1 MLRGY
6 AMNSTSVKN
15 DEELAT
21 ERIPNKGGSM
31 IGVIAGKTRV
41 ARLISLPLAALLSAA
56 PAIVE
61 AQDNSAA
68 PAAPAPAV
76 AAPATPAEQAVSAA
90 RFNQEELRKLLAPI
104 ALYPDPLL
112 AQMLPA
118 SAYPLYIVQLHRWIE
133 QNPQA
138 VAKNDFSAIDK
149 MKWDPA
155 VKALARFPA
164 IVTKMNDDL
173 SWTTD
178 LGDAFVNQPADVS
191 QMIQTLRAEA
201 EKAGNLKSS
210 AQQKIGTV
218 AQEGKNYITI
228 ESANPGVVY
237 VPTYDPV
244 QVYQPYYGAAPLWAF
259 GAGVLAG
266 AIWANNWWN
275 WGGGSVNSAYWG
287 GAGAWRAGAGYR
299 AGMGSKPGI
308 GRPGGVGGVG
318 GPGGIGGVGRPGGV
332 GGVGGPGG
340 IGGVGRPGGVGGV
353 GRPGGIGG
361 VGRPGGVG
369 GAGRPGGVGGAGRP
383 GGVGGAGRPGGVGGA
398 GRPGGVGGAGR
409 PGGVG
414 GVGRAG
420 GFGGGGFRGG
430 HGGGFRGGGGGF
442 RGGGGGFRGGGGGFR
457 GGGGGG
463 RRGGGGGGGRRR
475 SDMRLKHD
483 IVLLGRL
490 DDGLGYY
497 SFVYNGGHTAYVGV
511 MAQEVQTVAP
521 EAVTRGADGYMR
533 VSYELL
539 GLPFE
544 TYQQWVA
551 TGAHLPNVKPVA
563 H

>member
-1 MLRGY
+1 
-6 AMNSTSVKN
+6 
-15 DEELAT
+15 
-21 ERIPNKGGSM
+21 M

-41 ARLISLPLAALLSAA
+41 ARLISLSLAALLSAA

-68 PAAPAPAV
+68 PAAPAPAP
-76 AAPATPAEQAVSAA
+76 AAPATPADQTVSTA
-90 RFNQEELRKLLAPI
+90 RFNLEELRKLLAPI

-138 VAKNDFSAIDK
+138 VAKNNFSALAS

-155 VKALARFPA
+155 VIALARFPA
-164 IVTKMNDDL
+164 VVAKMNDDL
-173 SWTTD
+173 AWTTD
-178 LGDAFVNQPADVS
+178 LGDAFVNQPADVTH
-191 QMIQTLRAEA
+191 MIQTLRAEA

-210 AQQKIGTV
+210 AEQIVGTV
-218 AQEGKNYITI
+218 AQEGQNYITI

-244 QVYQPYYGAAPLWAF
+244 QVYQPYYGAAPLLAL

-266 AIWANNWWN
+266 AIWANNFWN

-299 AGMGSKPGI
+299 AGMGSKAGI
-308 GRPGGVGGVG
+308 GRA
-318 GPGGIGGVGRPGGV
+318 
-332 GGVGGPGG
+332 GG

-353 GRPGGIGG
+353 GRPGGVGG

-383 GGVGGAGRPGGVGGA
+383 GGVGGAGRPGGFGG
-398 GRPGGVGGAGR
+398 GG
-409 PGGVG
+409 
-414 GVGRAG
+414 G
-420 GFGGGGFRGG
+420 GFRGGFGGGGGGFRGG
-430 HGGGFRGGGGGF
+430 HGGGFGGGGGGF
-442 RGGGGGFRGGGGGFR
+442 RGGRGGGGFR

-511 MAQEVQTVAP
+511 MAQEVQTVVP

-533 VSYELL
+533 VSYDLL